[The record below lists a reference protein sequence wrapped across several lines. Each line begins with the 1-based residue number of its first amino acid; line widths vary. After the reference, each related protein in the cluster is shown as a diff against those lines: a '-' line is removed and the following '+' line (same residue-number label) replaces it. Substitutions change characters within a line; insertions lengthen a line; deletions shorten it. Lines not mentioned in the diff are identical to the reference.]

1 MKGLHRGFAIVS
13 ADSYILI
20 SLAAVFLAM
29 ATQAQAGMP
38 VTLHPL
44 HVLLFSGTLAAYNW
58 HYILKNREMGM
69 PGKGSALN
77 LILFLTSL
85 PVLVFALFLVNRT
98 VLLLL
103 IPAMVVTFLYSLPTR
118 SNLWILPVRKIPF
131 IKIFLVAF
139 SWSYVTVLLPLSG
152 FDSFTDLYSLFPA
165 FSERF
170 ILIMA
175 VALPFDI
182 RDTERDRASGIVT
195 LPVAMGEPAARKLAV
210 FLALIFPL
218 TVMMHGLTSAEFPGI
233 GAALFTSAGLLVLLR
248 SKVCRHHPLYYS
260 LFLDGVLLFYGLA
273 VISAVCFCR

>member
-1 MKGLHRGFAIVS
+1 MKGLHRGFAIVF

-20 SLAAVFLAM
+20 SLSAIFLAM

-38 VTLHPL
+38 VILRPL
-44 HVLLFSGTLAAYNW
+44 HLLLFSGTLAAYNW
-58 HYILKNREMGM
+58 HRILKNREMGM

-85 PVLVFALFLVNRT
+85 PVLVFTLFLVNRT

-139 SWSYVTVLLPLSG
+139 AWSYVTVLLPLSG
-152 FDSFTDLYSLFPA
+152 FGSFTDTYSLFPA

-182 RDTERDRASGIVT
+182 RDAESDRASGIVT

-218 TVMMHGLTSAEFPGI
+218 TVMMTGLTSAEFPGI

-248 SKVCRHHPLYYS
+248 CNKCRQHPLYYS
-260 LFLDGVLLFYGLA
+260 LFMDGVLLFYGLA
-273 VISAVCFCR
+273 VISAVCF